1 LNLLRGW
8 IELGRKTEKAMKQE
22 STSFDLV
29 DRRSLPHALFLAGA
43 MLFAA
48 VSACSAAAQDPTST
62 EHGLVPALAS
72 NASAPETVGGIV
84 ASTDQR
90 NDTLTIQ
97 LSATGTSG
105 DFKVQDGLL
114 FNSVRYGDPVEI
126 TVETIDGAR
135 TITGLKKK

>member
-1 LNLLRGW
+1 
-8 IELGRKTEKAMKQE
+8 
-22 STSFDLV
+22 
-29 DRRSLPHALFLAGA
+29 
-43 MLFAA
+43 MLFAT
-48 VSACSAAAQDPTST
+48 VSACSAAAQDPTSI

-72 NASAPETVGGIV
+72 NASAQETFRGIV
-84 ASTDQR
+84 ASADER

-97 LSATGTSG
+97 LSSTGTSG

>member
-1 LNLLRGW
+1 LR
-8 IELGRKTEKAMKQE
+8 RKKEKAMKQQ
-22 STSFDLV
+22 STSFALV
-29 DRRSLPHALFLAGA
+29 DRKSLPRALFAAAA

-48 VSACSAAAQDPTST
+48 VPACSAAAQDPTST
-62 EHGLVPALAS
+62 ERGPVPTLAS
-72 NASAPETVGGIV
+72 NASAPETFAGIV
-84 ASTDQR
+84 ASTDER

-97 LSATGTSG
+97 RSSTGTSG

>member
-1 LNLLRGW
+1 
-8 IELGRKTEKAMKQE
+8 MKQE
-22 STSFDLV
+22 LTSFALV
-29 DRRSLPHALFLAGA
+29 VRKSLPHAWLVAGTV
-43 MLFAA
+43 LFAA

-62 EHGLVPALAS
+62 EHALAS
-72 NASAPETVGGIV
+72 NASAPETFGGIV

>member
-1 LNLLRGW
+1 
-8 IELGRKTEKAMKQE
+8 MKQK
-22 STSFDLV
+22 STSFALV
-29 DRRSLPHALFLAGA
+29 VRKSLPHAWLVAGTV
-43 MLFAA
+43 LFAA
-48 VSACSAAAQDPTST
+48 VSACAAAAQDPTT
-62 EHGLVPALAS
+62 IEHGPVPALAS
-72 NASAPETVGGIV
+72 NASAPETFGGIV

>member
-1 LNLLRGW
+1 
-8 IELGRKTEKAMKQE
+8 MKQQ
-22 STSFDLV
+22 STSFALV
-29 DRRSLPHALFLAGA
+29 DRKSQPRALCAAGA
-43 MLFAA
+43 MLFA
-48 VSACSAAAQDPTST
+48 VSACSAAAQSATST
-62 EHGLVPALAS
+62 ERGLAPALAS
-72 NASAPETVGGIV
+72 SAAAQETFGGIV
-84 ASTDQR
+84 ASSDER

-97 LSATGTSG
+97 LSSTGTSG

>member
-1 LNLLRGW
+1 
-8 IELGRKTEKAMKQE
+8 MKQQ
-22 STSFDLV
+22 STSFTLV
-29 DRRSLPHALFLAGA
+29 DRKSLQRCLFTAGA

-48 VSACSAAAQDPTST
+48 VSACSAAAQDPAST
-62 EHGLVPALAS
+62 ERGPAPVSAS
-72 NASAPETVGGIV
+72 SSASAQETFAGIV
-84 ASTDQR
+84 ASADQR

-97 LSATGTSG
+97 LSSTGASG

>member
-1 LNLLRGW
+1 
-8 IELGRKTEKAMKQE
+8 LGRKKEKVMKRE
-22 STSFDLV
+22 STSFALV
-29 DRRSLPHALFLAGA
+29 DRKSLPRALFAAGA

-48 VSACSAAAQDPTST
+48 VSACSAAAQGPTST
-62 EHGLVPALAS
+62 GHGLAPVLAS
-72 NASAPETVGGIV
+72 NASASETFGGIV
-84 ASTDQR
+84 ARTDER

-97 LSATGTSG
+97 LSSTGASG

>member
-1 LNLLRGW
+1 
-8 IELGRKTEKAMKQE
+8 MKQE
-22 STSFDLV
+22 STSFTLV
-29 DRRSLPHALFLAGA
+29 DRKSLPRALCAAGA
-43 MLFAA
+43 MLLAA
-48 VSACSAAAQDPTST
+48 VSACSAAQDPTST
-62 EHGLVPALAS
+62 EHDLVPALAS
-72 NASAPETVGGIV
+72 NTSVPETFGGVV

>member
-1 LNLLRGW
+1 
-8 IELGRKTEKAMKQE
+8 MKQQ
-22 STSFDLV
+22 STSFAPV
-29 DRRSLPHALFLAGA
+29 DRKSLPRALFAAGA

-48 VSACSAAAQDPTST
+48 VSACSAASQSPTS
-62 EHGLVPALAS
+62 PALAS
-72 NASAPETVGGIV
+72 DASAQETFAGII
-84 ASTDQR
+84 ASTDEG

-97 LSATGTSG
+97 RSSTGTSG

-114 FNSVRYGDPVEI
+114 FNSLRYGDPVEI

>member
-1 LNLLRGW
+1 
-8 IELGRKTEKAMKQE
+8 MKPE
-22 STSFDLV
+22 PLSFALAN
-29 DRRSLPHALFLAGA
+29 RRSLSRVLFAAGA
-43 MLFAA
+43 MLLAT
-48 VSACSAAAQDPTST
+48 VSACSAAAQHLTST
-62 EHGLVPALAS
+62 EHVPVPALAS
-72 NASAPETVGGIV
+72 NASAPETFGGIV

>member
-1 LNLLRGW
+1 
-8 IELGRKTEKAMKQE
+8 MKRQ
-22 STSFDLV
+22 STSFALV
-29 DRRSLPHALFLAGA
+29 DRKSLPRALCAAGA

-48 VSACSAAAQDPTST
+48 VSACSAAAQATST
-62 EHGLVPALAS
+62 ERGLAPALAS
-72 NASAPETVGGIV
+72 SAAAQETFGGIV
-84 ASTDQR
+84 ASSDER

-97 LSATGTSG
+97 LSSTGTSG

>member
-1 LNLLRGW
+1 
-8 IELGRKTEKAMKQE
+8 MKQQ
-22 STSFDLV
+22 STSFALIGCQ
-29 DRRSLPHALFLAGA
+29 SLPRALFAAGA
-43 MLFAA
+43 MLFAT
-48 VSACSAAAQDPTST
+48 VSACSAAAQGPTST
-62 EHGLVPALAS
+62 EHSPAPALAS
-72 NASAPETVGGIV
+72 NASARETFAGIV
-84 ASTDQR
+84 ASTDER

-97 LSATGTSG
+97 RSSTGTSG